1 MSNYQETQVNGN
13 YTEQAKE
20 VFDFIG
26 KLSKEQPKIAEG
38 FVTMHKA
45 TGEDSAL
52 SKKHKE
58 LQALAIAISIRCE
71 GCIACHVQD
80 SIKAGATKDEIV
92 ETIGVAV
99 LMGGGPS
106 IVYGNKAY
114 QAMQEM
120 MQ

>member
-1 MSNYQETQVNGN
+1 MSEYTNTTVNGN
-13 YTEQAKE
+13 YTEQAQE

-26 KLSKEQPKIAEG
+26 KLSEEQPKIAQG

-45 TGEDSAL
+45 TGQDSAL
-52 SKKHKE
+52 TKKHKE

-80 SIKAGATKDEIV
+80 AIKAGATQNEIV

-114 QAMQEM
+114 KAMQEM
-120 MQ
+120 M

>member
-1 MSNYQETQVNGN
+1 MSNYQETQVTGN

-52 SKKHKE
+52 TRKQKE
-58 LQALAIAISIRCE
+58 LQALAIAIAIRCE

-80 SIKAGATKDEIV
+80 SIKAGADRNEIL

-106 IVYGNKAY
+106 IVYGDKAY
-114 QAMQEM
+114 KAMEEM
-120 MQ
+120 M